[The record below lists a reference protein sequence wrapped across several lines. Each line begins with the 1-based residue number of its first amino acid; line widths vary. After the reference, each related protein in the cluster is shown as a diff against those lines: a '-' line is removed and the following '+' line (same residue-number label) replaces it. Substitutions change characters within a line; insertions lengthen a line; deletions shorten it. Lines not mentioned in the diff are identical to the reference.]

1 MLVLPRS
8 SDISTGFADHLDVA
22 IRYGLPDRLT
32 LAQTPTGEP
41 DFFLLRYSGD
51 RQDSGGLLQMRLQFV
66 PFSEALTTAIIAA
79 GQKLLLIPFES
90 GAFRIRVRSPI
101 TDETQQTGT
110 WHPVLFSA
118 NQVIAQS
125 INFDSTETQILQSLL
140 QAEDNVVE
148 VELALHYRG
157 LVTGI
162 PWLVTAQTQALKSH
176 LVTFL
181 GDQPV
186 RVDQVIAAFL
196 SIPTQSEMLK
206 WIALELDAVEPDR
219 DQMLTEIAWRSLD
232 SFFQKIPPTTLT
244 ETPRYQLLQLL
255 SNDSSTVSWDLIPPR
270 QEVRQH
276 RLSWSVSELFEQ
288 ITDPEMRQKLF
299 PIVNQVS
306 LFGTTQIHV
315 INFLPCDP
323 NYLREVRLGLRFS
336 GANGVPEYRDV
347 VFNGQTN
354 IERFTIVYPALMPFQ
369 LDYRLS
375 AVLAPP
381 KGVGWARTIKRDF
394 VAANSSVID
403 LNYTIAGI
411 EFVRV
416 EAESEVF
423 NKASAIEVFL
433 PSTSLKLTPE
443 KPSAWVA
450 LPNIAS
456 TDQLTVR
463 CVAQPLKGVNAPAY
477 NLVDGEIG
485 DRILKIAA
493 YQLEVLDPDVIT
505 LTLDPEVAPHFAY
518 VAVSITKP
526 TATDSGKR
534 RELKLNQPQVYKLLG
549 RSSVFEPVRFR
560 YQIHY
565 VAYNSED
572 NTLPIV
578 STDWAIAEGTT
589 LMIRPPVVSEAIKA
603 VS

>member
-8 SDISTGFADHLDVA
+8 SDISNGFADHLDAA
-22 IRYGLPDRLT
+22 IRYELPDRLT
-32 LAQTPTGEP
+32 LAQTSAGEP

-51 RQDSGGLLQMRLQFV
+51 RHDSGGLLQMRLQFA
-66 PFSEALTTAIIAA
+66 PFSEALTTTIIAA
-79 GQKLLLIPFES
+79 GQKLLSIPFES

-101 TDETQQTGT
+101 TDETQQVGI

-125 INFDSTETQILQSLL
+125 IDFDSTETQILQSLL

-148 VELALHYRG
+148 VELELQYRG
-157 LVTGI
+157 LVIGI

-176 LVTFL
+176 LMTFL

-186 RVDQVIAAFL
+186 RVDQIIAAFL

-206 WIALELDAVEPDR
+206 WIALESDAVELER

-232 SFFQKIPPTTLT
+232 SLFQKIPSTTLP
-244 ETPRYQLLQLL
+244 ETPRYQLLRSLP
-255 SNDSSTVSWDLIPPR
+255 NDSLNVSWDLIPPR
-270 QEVRQH
+270 QEVRKH

-288 ITDPEMRQKLF
+288 ITDSEMRQKLF

-347 VFNGQTN
+347 VFNGQTT
-354 IERFTIVYPALMPFQ
+354 IERFTVVYPTLMPFQ

-381 KGVGWARTIKRDF
+381 NGIGWARTIKRDF

-403 LNYTIAGI
+403 LNRATAGI
-411 EFVRV
+411 EFVRI

-423 NKASAIEVFL
+423 NKASAIEISL

-456 TDQLTVR
+456 TDKLTVR
-463 CVAQPLKGVNAPAY
+463 CVAQPPKGVSAPAHS
-477 NLVDGEIG
+477 LMDGEIS
-485 DRILKIAA
+485 DRSLKIAA

-505 LTLDPEVAPHFAY
+505 LTLDPEVAPHVAY
-518 VAVSITKP
+518 VAVSVTKP
-526 TATDSGKR
+526 TATDIGKR
-534 RELKLNQPQVYKLLG
+534 HELKPNQPQTFKLLG
-549 RSSVFEPVRFR
+549 RNSVFDSIQFR

-565 VAYNSED
+565 VCYDSEG

-589 LMIRPPVVSEAIKA
+589 LIIRPPVVSEAIKA
-603 VS
+603 IT